1 MSGKIYLAEPRGFCA
16 GVRRALD
23 TVEQALT
30 HYPRP
35 IYVYHEIVHNDF
47 IVNELKQR
55 GVRFVESVKDVPPG
69 NVLILSAHGAA
80 ARVEKTAAARN
91 LQLID
96 ATCPLVKKIHA
107 KAEKLYHD
115 NADIYL
121 IGHRGHPE
129 IVGTMGRIDNRAKV
143 VENVSEAKA
152 LPRTDCPRRCVCLTQ
167 TTLSPDDTA
176 EIIAAMRT
184 IIPQLETVEGICYA
198 TRNRQE
204 AVKELCKKCSDI
216 IVIGSQNSSNSNR
229 LRETAE
235 KCGVKAILINSSAE
249 LPADILN
256 AKSNI
261 GITAGASAPEY
272 LVSKLVELLKQH
284 GRTFAG
290 SVISAKEKL
299 NFKLPEFPGKDIPQ
313 KQ

>member
-23 TVEQALT
+23 AVEQALI
-30 HYPRP
+30 HFPPP

-47 IVNELKQR
+47 IVKELKQR
-55 GVRFVESVKDVPPG
+55 GVCFVESMENVPHG
-69 NVLILSAHGAA
+69 SVLILSAHGAA
-80 ARVEKTAAARN
+80 ARIEKAAAERN
-91 LQLID
+91 LKLID

-107 KAEKLYHD
+107 KAEKLHHD

-129 IVGTMGRIDNRAKV
+129 IVGTMGRIDNRANV
-143 VENVSEAKA
+143 IENVSEAQL
-152 LPRTDCPRRCVCLTQ
+152 LPRTDCPHRCVCLTQ

-176 EIIAAMRT
+176 EIIAAMKT

-198 TRNRQE
+198 TKNRQE
-204 AVKELCKKCSDI
+204 AVKELCKRCSDI

-235 KCGVKAILINSSAE
+235 KCGVNAILINSAAE

-272 LVSKLVELLKQH
+272 LVSELVEQLENN

-290 SVISAKEKL
+290 SVISAKEEL
-299 NFKLPEFPGKDIPQ
+299 NFKLPEFPDKDVPK